1 MPPEGLPRP
10 EEMWSGDVADASDD
24 SHPISE
30 RTEEFEGRVWSVVRD
45 RVGFGHHEATRDVI
59 IHPGAVAVIAID
71 DEDRILLIRQYR
83 HPVAMYMFEP
93 PAGLLDTAGELPLE
107 TAKRELAEEAGVR
120 ASQWNVLVDLF
131 NSPGGSITAGMVIY
145 DTMQLIP
152 NDVATVAM
160 GLAAS
165 MGQFLLSAGTKGK
178 RKIGKNC
185 RVMIH
190 NVAAGNFGNLPN
202 LANELEAIQRLQEDY
217 ISAMVENT
225 KFTRKKLQKL
235 LNEKVNIYLDAE
247 EAVRY
252 GLADEIM

>member
-131 NSPGGSITAGMVIY
+131 NSPGGSSEAIRVFLARGLESLPEKPRRRPCRKRGSPWPRRWTWCCTAGW
-145 DTMQLIP
+145 
-152 NDVATVAM
+152 
-160 GLAAS
+160 
-165 MGQFLLSAGTKGK
+165 
-178 RKIGKNC
+178 
-185 RVMIH
+185 
-190 NVAAGNFGNLPN
+190 
-202 LANELEAIQRLQEDY
+202 
-217 ISAMVENT
+217 
-225 KFTRKKLQKL
+225 
-235 LNEKVNIYLDAE
+235 
-247 EAVRY
+247 AVRLRWRGSWPSRRFPAETRGTSGRRMIRGVPVP
-252 GLADEIM
+252 GLRPIPGFAGSNLILDDKGQGRCGRP